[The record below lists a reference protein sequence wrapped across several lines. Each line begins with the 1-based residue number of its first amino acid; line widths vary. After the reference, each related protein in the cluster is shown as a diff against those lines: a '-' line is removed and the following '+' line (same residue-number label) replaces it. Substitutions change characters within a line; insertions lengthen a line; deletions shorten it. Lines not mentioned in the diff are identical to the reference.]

1 MSSEAMAC
9 GVAVLGSS
17 SGEIPFAVGD
27 AGVIVP
33 EHDEDGWVA
42 ALDALLR
49 DDDRRRALAARG
61 LVRARERYAWPVI
74 ARAHLDFFDDLL

>member
-1 MSSEAMAC
+1 
-9 GVAVLGSS
+9 
-17 SGEIPFAVGD
+17 
-27 AGVIVP
+27 
-33 EHDEDGWVA
+33 VA